1 MLRKIERKR
10 DKEGKQGERYNLD
23 CTSGIIRSVVQT
35 QGGQVKDRICTSGMI
50 RRGLVRILCWCE
62 SQRWQI

>member
-1 MLRKIERKR
+1 MIHKIERKR
-10 DKEGKQGERYNLD
+10 DKEGKQGERYILD
-23 CTSGIIRSVVQT
+23 STSGIIRPVAQT
-35 QGGQVKDRICTSGMI
+35 QGGQVKDRICTSEMI